1 VNVRR
6 QLAFALA
13 TVLLL
18 WVALFNGYP
27 TVWWDSG
34 DYLQSSFLLT
44 PSESR
49 PIFYG
54 LFLRYTHWQRTLWT
68 TVAVQSALI
77 VYVIRATVEAATRI
91 RSRWRDLVLV
101 GVIALLAVGTALPWV
116 VGLIMADI
124 FAGICVLALFLVL
137 LHSRFLSRANLAAY
151 GLFVLSIVVHLSLLP
166 LAIVLTIVA
175 QAYSFWC
182 VPLSR
187 TALRAAW
194 SAVILAIIVSVTTN
208 RHLIGRA
215 VVSPTT
221 HVFLLGRL
229 LAEGIP
235 QQVLAEHCG
244 TRHYALCPYLGD
256 LPAERDHYLW
266 NPNSPLQRIGG
277 WQGSSAES
285 WRIIRDS
292 VVEHPWLVATI
303 GARSFVKQLVDFQTF
318 SDSTRFVQGTGIN
331 YAMATY
337 LPAEYPKYLQARQQQ
352 GRLREVAFRDFHWWV
367 FVCSALASIVIGTL
381 AWRKRMMELALL
393 HTLVGTAVIA
403 NAAIVAVLA
412 QVDDRYQERIVW
424 LVPFSVLVSLVSYLA
439 ADRGHLTGVRRLKDE
454 RFFLASAVQS
464 GDHFEPGAGAA
475 KH

>member
-1 VNVRR
+1 M
-6 QLAFALA
+6 
-13 TVLLL
+13 LLL

-27 TVWWDSG
+27 IVWWDSG

-44 PSESR
+44 PSDSR

-54 LFLRYTHWQRTLWT
+54 LFLKYTHLQRTLWA
-68 TVAVQSALI
+68 TVVVQSALI
-77 VYVIRATVEAATRI
+77 VYVIRATLEEATRL
-91 RSRWRDLVLV
+91 RNGWRDFVLV

-124 FAGICVLALFLVL
+124 FAGVCVLALFLVL
-137 LHSRFLSRANLAAY
+137 VHSRFTSRANLAAY
-151 GLFVLSIVVHLSLLP
+151 GLFVMSIVVHLSLLP
-166 LAIVLTIVA
+166 LAIVLTILA

-182 VPLSR
+182 APLSR
-187 TALRAAW
+187 AALRAAW
-194 SAVILAIIVSVTTN
+194 SGVIVAIIVSVSTN
-208 RHLIGRA
+208 WYFIGRA
-215 VVSPTT
+215 VVSPAS

-244 TRHYALCPYLGD
+244 ERHYALCPYLGD

-292 VVEHPWLVATI
+292 VAEHPWLVAKI
-303 GARSFVKQLVDFQTF
+303 GARSFIRQLANFQTF
-318 SDSTRFVQGTGIN
+318 SDPTRFLQGTGIN
-331 YAMATY
+331 YAMTTY
-337 LPAEYPKYLQARQQQ
+337 LPAEYPKYAQARQQQ
-352 GRLREVAFRDFHWWV
+352 GRLREVAFREFHWWV
-367 FVCSALASIVIGTL
+367 FVCSALASIVIDTL

-393 HTLVGTAVIA
+393 HTLVGAAVLS

-412 QVDDRYQERIVW
+412 QMDDRYQERIVW

-439 ADRGHLTGVRRLKDE
+439 AERAHLTGVGRLK
-454 RFFLASAVQS
+454 A
-464 GDHFEPGAGAA
+464 
-475 KH
+475 